1 MIQPLPQ
8 QPVTIFQRFRN
19 ALRSVLFKPKT
30 KEYTMTDITAATQN
44 PADDTTAANPEATSV
59 QTAVPDVVTPAAES
73 TATVSEQA
81 STAQV
86 SEPDVSSL
94 TAEVKKGVEDFDR
107 AFSFVEQGIALL
119 GNAAKTELKVLAQK
133 YL

>member
-19 ALRSVLFKPKT
+19 ALRSLLFKPKT
-30 KEYTMTDITAATQN
+30 KEYTMTDITVATQN
-44 PADDTTAANPEATSV
+44 PADDTTAANPATANV
-59 QTAVPDVVTPAAES
+59 QTTAADVVAPAAES
-73 TATVSEQA
+73 TTMASEQA
-81 STAQV
+81 STAQA
-86 SEPDVSSL
+86 SDPDVSGL
-94 TAEVKKGVEDFDR
+94 TAEIKKGVEDFDR
-107 AFSFVEQGIALL
+107 AFSFVEQGVALL